1 MGDALDP
8 RELDKKV
15 ALLREEMNTMQAN
28 LDSTLNAFRTD
39 LERFRT
45 DMERLRTDAEER
57 ATTAQWRMFTTVAIA
72 TGIIIAAMK
81 LPW

>member
-1 MGDALDP
+1 
-8 RELDKKV
+8 
-15 ALLREEMNTMQAN
+15 MNTMQAN
-28 LDSTLNAFRTD
+28 LDSTLNAFRVDVERFRTD
-39 LERFRT
+39 MERFRT